1 MLRLTWEKPRQ
12 KLSGKVFGSD
22 GIFLDDPLN
31 GWAADSRMDHGQRQ
45 FQLGLV
51 GKRYP
56 RHNRCWVFMA
66 QKES

>member
-31 GWAADSRMDHGQRQ
+31 GWAADSRMIMDNG
-45 FQLGLV
+45 
-51 GKRYP
+51 
-56 RHNRCWVFMA
+56 NSNWVW
-66 QKES
+66 